1 MSDLGLS
8 VPDIVGPIV
17 RGLTWDGNA
26 GAIVVSDSEA
36 PRLNGQSA
44 ASPDESAAGPDE
56 ASEISIVPPAKMDD
70 TDAWIAALAEGMGN
84 RRAGVREK
92 PLRVRLESGECF
104 GVAGDPDAA
113 AAAVR
118 RYPFGGAA
126 AGSDA
131 RQGEGGAGSAEQRDA
146 RQAHVGMSAAH
157 MAGRVCVVTGGAQGF
172 GEQIV
177 RSLCSVGANVV
188 IADLKM
194 ESARALSREL
204 NTGLG
209 KTATI
214 PVEVDVS
221 DEASVRAM
229 ISTVTGTLGGI
240 DLFVSN
246 AGVLIAGSVKSLSYE
261 NFRFVG
267 SVNYDGFFLC
277 TKAASPVMALQFRAQ
292 RFLARRQFESG
303 QAGGA
308 RGQSSGAGS
317 GPAAAGQAGADDGPA
332 ITEGPAITDGYMSDI
347 VQINSKS
354 GLVGSNRNG
363 AYAGSK
369 FGAVGLVES
378 FALELIEDGIKVNA
392 ICPGNFFD
400 GPLWSDPEKGLF
412 VQYLRAGKV
421 PGAETI
427 ADVKRHY
434 EQRVPM
440 GRGCRGVD
448 VARALFYIVDQRY
461 ETGQAVPVTGG
472 QVMLH

>member
-1 MSDLGLS
+1 MSGLELS
-8 VPDIVGPIV
+8 AVDIVGPIV

-26 GAIVVSDSEA
+26 GAIVVSDRKAVDRAAEPVNSSAVAREIEVTA
-36 PRLNGQSA
+36 PSDTDN
-44 ASPDESAAGPDE
+44 
-56 ASEISIVPPAKMDD
+56 
-70 TDAWIAALAEGMGN
+70 TDAWISALADGLGGLRE
-84 RRAGVREK
+84 GVREA
-92 PLRVRLESGECF
+92 PLRITLDSGETF
-104 GVAGDPDAA
+104 GVAGDLDAA
-113 AAAVR
+113 VAAVR
-118 RYPFGGAA
+118 GH
-126 AGSDA
+126 D
-131 RQGEGGAGSAEQRDA
+131 RQPRTVAVAGAGS
-146 RQAHVGMSAAH
+146 H

-188 IADLKM
+188 IADLNVDN
-194 ESARALSREL
+194 ARALSHEL
-204 NTGLG
+204 NEDAGT
-209 KTATI
+209 TVTI

-229 ISTVTGTLGGI
+229 ISTVTRTFGGI

-246 AGVLIAGSVKSLSYE
+246 AGVLIAGSVKSLSYDD
-261 NFRFVG
+261 FRFVG

-292 RFLARRQFESG
+292 R
-303 QAGGA
+303 AGEET
-308 RGQSSGAGS
+308 
-317 GPAAAGQAGADDGPA
+317 A
-332 ITEGPAITDGYMSDI
+332 ITEGYMSDI

-440 GRGCRGVD
+440 GRGCRGGD
-448 VARALFYIVDQRY
+448 VARALFYIVEQRY

>member
-1 MSDLGLS
+1 MSETQNAVERTVAPVL
-8 VPDIVGPIV
+8 
-17 RGLTWDGNA
+17 RGLTWDGNVGAVVVTA
-26 GAIVVSDSEA
+26 GAIDSLVEESNTASADVPEITVGA
-36 PRLNGQSA
+36 PA
-44 ASPDESAAGPDE
+44 
-56 ASEISIVPPAKMDD
+56 D
-70 TDAWIAALAEGMGN
+70 TGDSDAWIRVLAEGVGSL
-84 RRAGVREK
+84 RERVRET
-92 PLRVRLESGECF
+92 PLRVTLESGERF
-104 GVAGDPDAA
+104 GVAADFDSAVAALRGYAVGAGTTVGDDGERRGHVRAHAEEAA
-113 AAAVR
+113 SRAAMRAGWGASGAEQGAVR
-118 RYPFGGAA
+118 QA
-126 AGSDA
+126 DA
-131 RQGEGGAGSAEQRDA
+131 
-146 RQAHVGMSAAH
+146 GMSAGH

-172 GEQIV
+172 GEEIV
-177 RSLCSVGANVV
+177 RSLCSVGAYVA
-188 IADLKM
+188 IADLNM
-194 ESARALSREL
+194 ERARALSEEF

-209 KTATI
+209 RTATI

-221 DEASVRAM
+221 DEASVEAM
-229 ISTVTGTLGGI
+229 VSTVTRTFGGM

-246 AGVLIAGSVKSLSYE
+246 AGVLIAGSVKSLSYDD
-261 NFRFVG
+261 FRFVG

-292 RFLARRQFESG
+292 R
-303 QAGGA
+303 AGEET
-308 RGQSSGAGS
+308 
-317 GPAAAGQAGADDGPA
+317 A
-332 ITEGPAITDGYMSDI
+332 ITEGYMSDI

-440 GRGCRGVD
+440 GRGCRGGD
-448 VARALFYIVDQRY
+448 VARALFYIVEQRY